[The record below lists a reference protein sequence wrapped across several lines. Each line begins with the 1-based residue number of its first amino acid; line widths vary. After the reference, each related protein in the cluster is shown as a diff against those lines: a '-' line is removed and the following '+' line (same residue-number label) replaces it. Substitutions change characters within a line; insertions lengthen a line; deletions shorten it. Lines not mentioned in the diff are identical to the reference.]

1 MIQHTERL
9 DLDLSSQNS
18 VSNGES
24 VAESGSIS
32 GPLDGEG
39 KPGVENNCCIL
50 IFQLLEQIES
60 IYYIFM
66 KQNKLS
72 E

>member
-9 DLDLSSQNS
+9 DLDLSNPNS

-24 VAESGSIS
+24 MAESGSVS

-39 KPGVENNCCIL
+39 K
-50 IFQLLEQIES
+50 QA
-60 IYYIFM
+60 
-66 KQNKLS
+66 
-72 E
+72 